1 MEERYYSVPKDKYG
15 KDIVSYSELVNKHGL
30 MIVDDVIGKNKYQEV
45 PAPNQIYP
53 DNKKAKDT
61 GESLEKLLQPIKSI
75 DEATEINQDSDFV
88 GKITTDSSGIPTV
101 QYELPEKTYDHFQ
114 NILTLTDEEL
124 YKDMDQPYMITNES
138 GDRVY
143 NPEIYKSEEK
153 IIGAGGGE
161 VKTHTHIPYEK
172 ELKETSM
179 LLKNLN
185 GTEPTEEETKQFQAK
200 LLEESQNEIKLRDKI
215 ENLSTEDADLY
226 KKQNRKLYNEQ
237 KGDEWVGNRK
247 DWLKKYTE
255 FNSKHTEDME
265 FYSAFMK
272 DYENT
277 KYGHILSKY
286 KTEDNVIL
294 KNSKV
299 VAKSDLTRFLNIQ
312 KNIVPIYNK
321 LLEDG
326 NNIDERGKI
335 IDKLNR
341 EYNLLNNK
349 DKVNGFDEI
358 ISQYWGGDIFMK
370 ESLDM
375 QKALREEDLEELI
388 QSNKAIN
395 AIGQTTDQ
403 RNWNTVNDNYLKK
416 HGKDKWAA
424 AFIEATRKYPM
435 GLLHDSARSLGMMVE
450 RVKGARDISSDLSKI
465 AVGTAVP
472 AAIGSKVPLIGTGIG
487 AGAGFFSSIS
497 GLVDQTASVTEFF
510 QEEINRIAKEEWE
523 RENPGVTYEPKD
535 EIDPKHVE
543 ILFEDKGAIDRIYN
557 RSARRGVSIYAA
569 EATMIALAP
578 GVGGKFAGRL
588 TRPGITRS
596 ITAGTTAAG
605 ITTGGEGLGEY
616 MAMLTSGQEIVPTEV
631 LREMF
636 TPSLMAPVTATQSI
650 YKLNNER
657 LSKRVMQDR
666 ISTSTNGEFSKM
678 NIDIKNDKQMED
690 MVNDKKQTIEID
702 SQIPPRVKNTDDR
715 NKIVDLEKEYS
726 QIQNSKTISAK
737 NRKQE
742 INEEIQKI
750 TKSYDYTGPL
760 ARQVQS
766 ILNFDIVDN
775 LTPEQLDRKF
785 PGTDAG
791 ISHGFVHWNRGPDG
805 KGNPVAYINKTI
817 AAKEKAINVGNH
829 ETAHVITHNNITS
842 DMVEQWRGLLTE
854 EQNSEIDRRI
864 AAGGYTK
871 EYLQKNPSEF
881 LTQFSDAV
889 FEKAMPLNDSVWTQ
903 IGDLIVPILRAFGY
917 SNISFKNAN
926 GVKNFMR
933 DYSKS
938 IEKGEL
944 TKDLS
949 EFIQSEVKTDAVT
962 SNDIVQSKSAS
973 DNVQRIYNEQGENG
987 IMDILDEYKPMVN
1000 NIVNKYQNVPG
1011 FDRQMLT
1018 DEIETGPRGIL
1029 DLIREY
1035 DPTRNQSL
1043 AAYINS
1049 YLRVR
1054 SIEAANRI
1062 LQTDFT
1068 VNIEEARGVAVEQE
1082 EIKAKPKPK
1091 RTRKIN
1097 PIDLARDEKIKQD
1110 FIKDVKEKLPTL
1122 NLDNLTLKNL
1132 KDLSVKNTAKIF
1144 DVPVKKI
1151 QDPTA
1156 NLTKKEKEN
1165 ALNFIRT
1172 NALDLISLLPEGA
1185 ITEAASE
1192 KLIGTSTGVPKSL
1205 LTTFYTKQDRITK
1218 GAGLSPY
1225 TKNKNIS
1232 KTDFLEAFGVIKGKK
1247 STDFGPRTPQ
1257 AQRVKAMMSLYGK
1270 LATHSILKQQ
1280 LNAIKAPKTVIQNLT
1295 GTSDLMF
1302 SKINKVLK
1310 KDNLENK
1317 NYTLK
1322 TTDDI
1327 DVYAM
1332 GDKEQNIPG
1341 WVDILPTA
1349 PRGLFN
1355 QSSITT
1361 GLRRSLKKSGVND
1374 YAVSIFKKLD
1384 YGRDTKKYGKTI
1396 PSQFLGGSTVKHV
1409 KKKGNK
1415 AIIAY
1420 NNKNKNMFFD
1430 MWRFFRKTIMAN
1442 RNAAIPISHY
1452 LKASAGDRAHP
1463 QRLGPAIFMIDETVK
1478 GNLYWEHALQNMN
1491 AAEILF
1497 EAALDKNAN
1506 FENVLNAVY
1515 NNYPLIGVSEID
1527 NAKLNKAELTHKMDI
1542 EGKWNVF
1549 DNKWWEKYF
1558 NEVVGKID
1566 GGINTLDFRLIENNM
1581 IFGIEYNLDNNGSII
1596 TKGLIDNKNKI
1607 VSNQEKDI
1615 KVLKNINNLQQQ
1627 SDILKKY
1634 DNALTFSR
1642 KVNKPEKGISVF
1654 DFDQTLA
1661 NTKEKVIYTM
1671 PDDKQGTLTAKQFA
1685 EKAEQLELDGAIFD
1699 FKAFEKVK
1707 GATKGPFFELA
1718 QKIKGKF
1725 GNKDIFILTARPQ
1738 SSAVA
1743 IHGFLKGIGL
1753 NIPIEN
1759 ITGLENGTPQAK
1771 ANWVVGKVGEGYNN
1785 FFFGD
1790 DAYKNVSAVQKV
1802 LKQSDVKY
1810 DVQQARI
1817 QFSKNLNKEFNKII
1831 EANTD
1836 LSRNAI
1842 VSDAK
1847 AKQRGANKDSW
1858 FKSFFSPHS
1867 AEDFRG
1873 LLYTLL
1879 GKGRVGDKQKAFLK
1893 KALLDP
1899 YARGI
1904 RDLNAAKQTIAMDYA
1919 GLKKS
1924 IPSVTKKLRQPSK
1937 LKEYSNAHAIRVYLW
1952 DKNGIMIPG
1961 LSKKDRTALISHVKK
1976 DSDMVTFADQLG
1988 TLTKLKEGYTIPG
2001 NEWTVGNISTDLLD
2015 VTNNTKRADYLVEF
2029 LDNSQEIFNKV
2040 NYNKLELTY
2049 GTKYTTALKDMLY
2062 RMEYGTNR
2070 SQGQSA
2076 ITNTWQNWVNNS
2088 VGAIMFFNMRSAVLQ
2103 TISSVN
2109 FINWHDN
2116 NPLAAGKAFANQKQ
2130 YWKDFAYIFNHPTLK
2145 QRRAGLDI
2153 DVNAAEIAARVADS
2167 KKPVSAA
2174 LNWLLQ
2180 KGFIPTRIADS
2191 FAIASGGATFYRN
2204 RTNTYIKKGMSKK
2217 KAAEQAFLDYQEI
2230 SEPTQQSD
2238 RPDIIT
2244 EQQAGPL
2251 GRLVLAF
2258 QVTPMQY
2265 VRLMKRAGQDLV
2277 ARRRIPGL
2285 TQAQSD
2291 ATYISQIVYYAT
2303 IQNII
2308 FNAMQQGL
2316 FALAFDDDEEDD
2328 KDKMSPTQKKRATRL
2343 VNGMADSVLRGLGV
2357 QGAVVATVKNMIIKF
2372 LDQEKRGYR
2381 ADHAYTMMEGLNI
2394 SPPIG
2399 SKARKVYSAT
2409 QTYKFN
2415 RDAIKEMGFDI
2426 NNPAYEA
2433 VGNLVSGTT
2442 NVPLD
2447 RAVKIVDNVKGSLD
2461 RENAAWQRIALLLG
2475 WNRWDLDIPD
2485 REVEKVKKDIK
2496 KRKAEEKK
2504 RKKNKK

>member
-15 KDIVSYSELVNKHGL
+15 KDIVSYSELVNKHGV
-30 MIVDDVIGKNKYQEV
+30 MITDSVIGKNKYQEV

-53 DNKKAKDT
+53 ANQEAKDT
-61 GESLEKLLQPIKSI
+61 GESIEKLLQPIQSI
-75 DEATEINQDSDFV
+75 DEATEINQDSDFA
-88 GKITTDSSGIPTV
+88 GQITTDSSGVPKI
-101 QYELPEKTYDHFQ
+101 QFQIPEKTYENFQ
-114 NILTLTDEEL
+114 NNILTLTDEEL
-124 YKDMDQPYMITNES
+124 YKDMDQPYMITNEN

-153 IIGAGGGE
+153 ITGVGGGK
-161 VKTHTHIPYEK
+161 VKKYTFIPYEK
-172 ELKETSM
+172 ELKEASM

-185 GTEPTEEETKQFQAK
+185 GIEPTEEETKQFQAK
-200 LLEESQNEIKLRDKI
+200 WLEVSQHEIKLRDKI
-215 ENLSTEDADLY
+215 ENLSKEDADLY

-237 KGDEWVGNRK
+237 KGDEWLDNRK

-294 KNSKV
+294 KNGKV

-335 IDKLNR
+335 VDKLNR

-349 DKVNGFDEI
+349 DKVNAFDEI

-403 RNWNTVNDNYLKK
+403 RNWNAVNDNYLKK

-424 AFIEATRKYPM
+424 AFIEATRQYPM

-636 TPSLMAPVTATQSI
+636 TPSLMAPVTATQSV

-715 NKIVDLEKEYS
+715 NKIVDLEKEYN

-775 LTPEQLDRKF
+775 LTPEQLEKKF
-785 PGTDAG
+785 LGTDAG

-854 EQNSEIDRRI
+854 EQNAEIDRRI

-889 FEKAMPLNDSVWTQ
+889 FEKAIPLNDSVWTQ

-917 SNISFKNAN
+917 SNISFDSAK

-949 EFIQSEVKTDAVT
+949 EFIKSEVKTDAVT

-1011 FDRQMLT
+1011 FDRQILT

-1035 DPTRNQSL
+1035 DPARNQSL

-1054 SIEAANRI
+1054 SIEAANRM
-1062 LQTDFT
+1062 LETDFT
-1068 VNIEEARGVAVEQE
+1068 VDIEEARGVAVEQQ

-1091 RTRKIN
+1091 AKRKIN
-1097 PIDLARDEKIKQD
+1097 PIDLARDEKIKKD
-1110 FIKDVKEKLPTL
+1110 FIKDIKEKIPTL
-1122 NLDNLTLKNL
+1122 DLKNLTLKNL
-1132 KDLSVKNTAKIF
+1132 KDLSVENTAKIF
-1144 DVPVKKI
+1144 NVPVKKI

-1172 NALDLISLLPEGA
+1172 NALDLISILPEGA

-1192 KLIGTSTGVPKSL
+1192 KLLGTSTGVPKSL

-1232 KTDFLEAFGVIKGKK
+1232 KTNFLEAFGVIKGKK

-1270 LATHSILKQQ
+1270 LATNSILRQELANFPNLQQAITNLKLGTSELQFSNRANKKEKDKGRQYEQEIYDVFGASKQSIIKTENKGPTEKEGAADIVASIAGFPFNVEAKLEIARYSSVTAKIAEDGNIIFAKDYTFNKELENAINKNIKNINKFKTRAEELGQNMSDFSRGVIDKVVWEQLKIEGYLRDARVNIELTSDIISEFYAPINFIKKSPPVYYIQIKGQGLFYMSENPLNLPIPKLESNVMVEVGYNTAGAIYKTSKGKDGKIKTQPTKNRKFGIRIKPFKLINIKEKSNFNIDTKEGIEKLAKTKAVSVLKQQ
-1280 LNAIKAPKTVIQNLT
+1280 RITALVNEGTIKPLKNN
-1295 GTSDLMF
+1295 
-1302 SKINKVLK
+1302 KEINKQAEVLK
-1310 KDNLENK
+1310 D
-1317 NYTLK
+1317 
-1322 TTDDI
+1322 
-1327 DVYAM
+1327 
-1332 GDKEQNIPG
+1332 
-1341 WVDILPTA
+1341 
-1349 PRGLFN
+1349 
-1355 QSSITT
+1355 
-1361 GLRRSLKKSGVND
+1361 
-1374 YAVSIFKKLD
+1374 
-1384 YGRDTKKYGKTI
+1384 
-1396 PSQFLGGSTVKHV
+1396 
-1409 KKKGNK
+1409 
-1415 AIIAY
+1415 
-1420 NNKNKNMFFD
+1420 
-1430 MWRFFRKTIMAN
+1430 
-1442 RNAAIPISHY
+1442 
-1452 LKASAGDRAHP
+1452 
-1463 QRLGPAIFMIDETVK
+1463 
-1478 GNLYWEHALQNMN
+1478 
-1491 AAEILF
+1491 
-1497 EAALDKNAN
+1497 
-1506 FENVLNAVY
+1506 
-1515 NNYPLIGVSEID
+1515 
-1527 NAKLNKAELTHKMDI
+1527 
-1542 EGKWNVF
+1542 
-1549 DNKWWEKYF
+1549 
-1558 NEVVGKID
+1558 
-1566 GGINTLDFRLIENNM
+1566 
-1581 IFGIEYNLDNNGSII
+1581 
-1596 TKGLIDNKNKI
+1596 
-1607 VSNQEKDI
+1607 
-1615 KVLKNINNLQQQ
+1615 
-1627 SDILKKY
+1627 Y
-1634 DNALTFSR
+1634 DNALAFSR

-1671 PDDKQGTLTAKQFA
+1671 PDGKQGTLTAKEFA

-1725 GNKDIFILTARPQ
+1725 GNKDIFVLTARPQ

-1759 ITGLENGTPQAK
+1759 ITGLQDGTPQAK

-1790 DAYKNVSAVQKV
+1790 DAYKNVNAVQKV
-1802 LKQSDVKY
+1802 LKESDVKY
-1810 DVQQARI
+1810 DVQQAKI
-1817 QFSKNLNKEFNKII
+1817 QFSKNLNTEFNKII
-1831 EANTD
+1831 EANTG
-1836 LSRNAI
+1836 LSRKAI
-1842 VSDAK
+1842 ISDAK
-1847 AKQRGANKDSW
+1847 AKQRGMSKDSW
-1858 FKSFFSPHS
+1858 FTDFFTPHS

-1873 LLYTLL
+1873 LLYTLI
-1879 GKGRVGDKQKAFLK
+1879 GKGKVGDKQKALLK

-1899 YARGI
+1899 FARGI
-1904 RDLNAAKQTIAMDYA
+1904 RDLNAAKQTLSMDYS
-1919 GLKKS
+1919 GLKKQM
-1924 IPSVTKKLRQPSK
+1924 PDVVKKLRKPSK
-1937 LKEYSNAHAIRVYLW
+1937 IKEYNNAHAIRVYLW
-1952 DKNGIMIPG
+1952 TKNNIDIPG
-1961 LSKKDRTALISHVKK
+1961 LSKKDQTTLVNYVKK
-1976 DSDMVTFADQLG
+1976 DPDMMTFADNLG
-1988 TLTKLKEGYTIPG
+1988 TLTKLKEGYTTPDKY
-2001 NEWTVGNISTDLLD
+2001 WTTGNISTDLQD
-2015 VTNNTKRADYLVEF
+2015 VTNTIKRSDYLSEY
-2029 LDNSQEIFNKV
+2029 LDNSREIFTDKNM
-2040 NYNKLELTY
+2040 NKLELIY
-2049 GTKYTTALKDMLY
+2049 GTKYVNALEDMLY

-2070 SQGQSA
+2070 QKGQSA
-2076 ITNTWQNWVNNS
+2076 ITNSWQNWVNNS
-2088 VGAIMFFNMRSAVLQ
+2088 VGAIMFVNMRSAVLQ
-2103 TISSVN
+2103 LQSSIN

-2116 NPLAAGKAFANQKQ
+2116 NPLAAGKALANQKQ
-2130 YWKDFAYIFNHPTLK
+2130 YWKDFSFIFNHPTLK

-2153 DVNAAEIAARVADS
+2153 DVNASEIAARVADS
-2167 KKPVSAA
+2167 KRPVSAA

-2204 RTNTYIKKGMSKK
+2204 RINTYIKKGMSKK
-2217 KAAEQAFLDYQEI
+2217 KAEQQAFLDFQEI
-2230 SEPTQQSD
+2230 SEATQQSA
-2238 RPDIIT
+2238 RPDMIS

-2265 VRLMKRAGQDLV
+2265 VRLMKRAVQDLYN
-2277 ARRRIPGL
+2277 RRTIPGL

-2291 ATYISQIVYYAT
+2291 ATYISQIVYYLT
-2303 IQNII
+2303 IQNLI

-2316 FALAFDDDEEDD
+2316 FALAFSDEEEDTED
-2328 KDKMSPTQKKRATRL
+2328 EMTPAQKKRAVRL
-2343 VNGMADSVLRGLGV
+2343 LNGMGDSVLRGLGV
-2357 QGAVVATVKNMIIKF
+2357 QGAAVATIKNMIIKF
-2372 LDQEKRGYR
+2372 LEQEKRGYR

-2415 RDAIKEMGFDI
+2415 KDAIKEMGFDI

-2485 REVEKVKKDIK
+2485 REVEKVKRDIK
-2496 KRKAEEKK
+2496 KRKAEERK